1 MAFGI
6 SAGAAAL
13 IGGGLSA
20 AGSIIGGSMASDAS
34 QNAADTQ
41 AASADRAAQL
51 QNEQFN
57 KQVELQA
64 PFREAGL
71 TAQNKLLDYMGLSAG
86 AGGKYAKDFS
96 MADYQA
102 DPGYAFRLSEGMKGL
117 NATAA
122 ARGGLISG
130 NALRA
135 ATQYGQDMGS
145 QEYQNAFNRY
155 QTNRSNQLNPLQSL
169 MGSSQTAT
177 NAMGQAG
184 QNYAD
189 QAGEAY
195 MGAGNARAS
204 GYVGSANAWN
214 QALGGASNA
223 LTQGI
228 YANNIFGNNS
238 NTLSGLQNTISN
250 ENLYNPSDR
259 RLKTNIVKIG
269 QYMNGLNKYSWTY
282 LWGENATGAMADE
295 VEKVIPEAVKVF
307 FGFKHVNYALL
318 GV

>member
-1 MAFGI
+1 MANPLVGAAGI
-6 SAGAAAL
+6 SAGGS
-13 IGGGLSA
+13 IVGGLMGAKAAKSA
-20 AGSIIGGSMASDAS
+20 AK
-34 QNAADTQ
+34 TQ
-41 AASADRAAQL
+41 AASADYAAQL
-51 QNEQFN
+51 QQEQFD

-86 AGGKYAKDFS
+86 AGGKYARDFS

-135 ATQYGQDMGS
+135 ATQYGQEMGS
-145 QEYQNAFNRY
+145 QEYQNAYNRY

-169 MGSSQTAT
+169 MGASQTAT

-184 QNYAD
+184 QNYAN

-204 GYVGSANAWN
+204 GYVGSANAW
-214 QALGGASNA
+214 SNA
-223 LTQGI
+223 IGNATNVYNQNQMINRMFPQG
-228 YANNIFGNNS
+228 GNV
-238 NTLSGLQNTISN
+238 
-250 ENLYNPSDR
+250 SD
-259 RLKTNIVKIG
+259 G
-269 QYMNGLNKYSWTY
+269 QYSAGGSYDPQGRY
-282 LWGENATGAMADE
+282 Q
-295 VEKVIPEAVKVF
+295 
-307 FGFKHVNYALL
+307 
-318 GV
+318 

>member
-6 SAGAAAL
+6 SAGTAAL

-20 AGSIIGGSMASDAS
+20 VGSIVGGSMASGAASDAA
-34 QNAADTQ
+34 NTQ

-96 MADYQA
+96 MQDFQQ
-102 DPGYAFRLSEGMKGL
+102 DPGYAFRLNEGMKGL

-135 ATQYGQDMGS
+135 ATQYGQEMGS

-184 QNYAD
+184 QNYAN

-214 QALGGASNA
+214 QALGGATNA

-228 YANNIFGNNS
+228 YANNFFGGNNPYS
-238 NTLSGLQNTISN
+238 
-250 ENLYNPSDR
+250 PS
-259 RLKTNIVKIG
+259 TG
-269 QYMNGLNKYSWTY
+269 GYSSVPGT
-282 LWGENATGAMADE
+282 TG
-295 VEKVIPEAVKVF
+295 
-307 FGFKHVNYALL
+307 VNMLT
-318 GV
+318 G

>member
-1 MAFGI
+1 MGLFKSIAKLAGPVMSVAGVATGQPWLTAAGQAVGGI
-6 SAGAAAL
+6 AGA
-13 IGGGLSA
+13 SA
-20 AGSIIGGSMASDAS
+20 AKNASNAQVAAAQQASD
-34 QNAADTQ
+34 
-41 AASADRAAQL
+41 L
-51 QNEQFN
+51 QREMYYKNLEQ
-57 KQVELQA
+57 QA

-96 MADYQA
+96 MADFQQ

-135 ATQYGQDMGS
+135 ATQYGQEMGS
-145 QEYQNAFNRY
+145 QEYQNAYNRY

-169 MGSSQTAT
+169 MGASQTAT
-177 NAMGQAG
+177 NQMGQAG
-184 QNYAD
+184 QNYAN

-214 QALGGASNA
+214 SALGNA
-223 LTQGI
+223 ANTLTQNSLMDRMFPQGGNTSSG
-228 YANNIFGNNS
+228 ANYTALPASPSFD
-238 NTLSGLQNTISN
+238 TY
-250 ENLYNPSDR
+250 YNMP
-259 RLKTNIVKIG
+259 RL
-269 QYMNGLNKYSWTY
+269 
-282 LWGENATGAMADE
+282 
-295 VEKVIPEAVKVF
+295 
-307 FGFKHVNYALL
+307 
-318 GV
+318 

>member
-1 MAFGI
+1 MPSAAIGI
-6 SAGAAAL
+6 PAAASL
-13 IGGGLSA
+13 VGGLMSSSASKSA
-20 AGSIIGGSMASDAS
+20 A
-34 QNAADTQ
+34 NTQ
-41 AASADRAAQL
+41 AASADYAAQL
-51 QNEQFN
+51 QNDQFN
-57 KQVELQA
+57 RQVELQA

-145 QEYQNAFNRY
+145 QEYQNAYNRY

-169 MGSSQTAT
+169 MGSGQTAT
-177 NAMGQAG
+177 NTLGTAG
-184 QNYAD
+184 QNYAN

-204 GYVGSANAWN
+204 GYVGSANAWQN
-214 QALGGASNA
+214 ALGGATNMYNQQNMLNRFFPQGGGGSPSIFTPNA
-223 LTQGI
+223 NYIAPAG
-228 YANNIFGNNS
+228 GNQ
-238 NTLSGLQNTISN
+238 T
-250 ENLYNPSDR
+250 
-259 RLKTNIVKIG
+259 
-269 QYMNGLNKYSWTY
+269 
-282 LWGENATGAMADE
+282 A
-295 VEKVIPEAVKVF
+295 
-307 FGFKHVNYALL
+307 
-318 GV
+318 